1 MLTKPTQHAIVH
13 FLFAYES
20 LRMRSFVRSSAAS
33 LAVSLALLASNG
45 AQAQASDPVAA
56 RITAQSLR
64 GHLSFLASDL
74 LEGRGTP
81 SRGQDLAAEYIAAQ
95 FRRAGLEPAG
105 DDGYFQTSSWQ
116 YAERDMSQFA
126 FHIQA
131 GGKRIEVPA
140 SAVDLRVREA
150 LSLKDAAVVGMPW
163 AEAMQ
168 DATRADGKLLVL
180 TLPAD
185 RRAAYGELQK
195 FKGKPAL
202 LVLLDASRKQGSG
215 VNGWLVE
222 EGARRPQDAQ
232 RSLVLY
238 DAQAGAAL
246 TGGASVTLNVPAPVQ
261 RAVKL
266 RNVVGVLRG
275 SDPKLK
281 DTYVMLTS
289 HYDHLGIRNG
299 DIFNGA
305 NDDGSGTVSVI
316 EIASSLAAQK
326 TRPKRSMVFMTFFG
340 EELGLVGS
348 RYYGKHPVF
357 PLKDTVADLNLEQ
370 IGRTDDSE
378 GARVGAANLT
388 GFDYSSMTPVLQRAG
403 AKVGV
408 KLVKHPQN
416 SDRYFAQSDNQ
427 SLADAGVPAHT
438 LSVAYEFPDYHGKDD
453 DWQKVDYENMARID
467 RMVAIGLLAIADDP
481 KAPTWTAA
489 PNAARYLE
497 AAKALK

>member
-1 MLTKPTQHAIVH
+1 MR
-13 FLFAYES
+13 
-20 LRMRSFVRSSAAS
+20 LR
-33 LAVSLALLASNG
+33 AVSLAISCALLASNG
-45 AQAQASDPVAA
+45 ASAQPGDPVASK
-56 RITAQSLR
+56 ISAQSLR

-95 FRRAGLEPAG
+95 FRRAGLEAG
-105 DDGYFQTSSWQ
+105 GNDGYFQTSDWQ
-116 YAERDMSQFA
+116 YAERDMSRFA
-126 FHIQA
+126 FTVQA
-131 GGKRIEVPA
+131 GGAAIRVPA

-150 LSLKDAAVVGMPW
+150 LDLKDAAVISMPW
-163 AEAMQ
+163 TEAMR
-168 DATRADGKLLVL
+168 DASRADGKVLVL
-180 TLPAD
+180 AMPAD

-195 FKGKPAL
+195 FAGKPAL
-202 LVLLDASRKQGSG
+202 LILADASRKQGSG

-232 RSLVLY
+232 RTLVLY
-238 DAQAGAAL
+238 DAQAAGALAA
-246 TGGASVTLNVPAPVQ
+246 GGASLTLSVPAPAE
-261 RAVKL
+261 RTVKL

-275 SDPKLK
+275 SDPQLK

-299 DIFNGA
+299 DIYNGA

-316 EIASSLAAQK
+316 EIAAALAAQK
-326 TRPKRSMVFMTFFG
+326 TRPKRSIVFMTFFG

-348 RYYGKHPVF
+348 RYYGKHPLF
-357 PLKDTVADLNLEQ
+357 PLKDTVADINLEQ

-378 GARVGAANLT
+378 GPRVAAANLT
-388 GFDYSSMTPVLQRAG
+388 GFDYTTISDTLQRAG
-403 AKVGV
+403 AKFGV

-427 SLADAGVPAHT
+427 SMADAGVPAHT

-453 DWQKVDYENMARID
+453 DWEKVDYDNMARID
-467 RMVAIGLLAIADDP
+467 RMVAHGLLDIANQR
-481 KAPTWTAA
+481 KAPAWTTV

-497 AAKALK
+497 AAKKLK

>member
-1 MLTKPTQHAIVH
+1 M
-13 FLFAYES
+13 
-20 LRMRSFVRSSAAS
+20 
-33 LAVSLALLASNG
+33 ALLASTG
-45 AQAQASDPVAA
+45 ASAQSNAAASVTAG
-56 RITAQSLR
+56 ISAQSLR

-74 LEGRGTP
+74 LEGRATP

-105 DDGYFQTSSWQ
+105 NDGYFQVSDWK

-126 FHIQA
+126 FTVQA
-131 GGKRIEVPA
+131 GGKTLSVPA

-150 LSLKDAAVVGMPW
+150 VSFKDAAVVTMPW
-163 AEAMQ
+163 AEAMK
-168 DATRADGKLLVL
+168 DAARADGKLLVL
-180 TLPAD
+180 TMPAD
-185 RRAAYGELQK
+185 RRAAYGDLQK
-195 FKGKPAL
+195 FTGKPAL
-202 LVLLDASRKQGSG
+202 LVLVDGSRTQGSAA
-215 VNGWLVE
+215 NGWLVE
-222 EGARRPQDAQ
+222 EGPPRPRDAM
-232 RSLVLY
+232 RSVVLY
-238 DAQAGAAL
+238 DAQAAAAL
-246 TGGASVTLNVPAPVQ
+246 SAGNATVTLNVPGPVE

-299 DIFNGA
+299 DIYNGA

-316 EIASSLAAQK
+316 EIAASLAAQK
-326 TRPKRSMVFMTFFG
+326 TRPKRSIVFMTFFG

-357 PLKDTVADLNLEQ
+357 PIKDTVADINLEQ

-378 GARVGAANLT
+378 GARVNAANLT
-388 GFDYSSMTPVLQRAG
+388 GFDYTSISDTLQRAG
-403 AKVGV
+403 KKVGV
-408 KLVKHPQN
+408 KLVKHPVN

-453 DWQKVDYENMARID
+453 DWDKIDYENMARID
-467 RMVAIGLLAIADDP
+467 RMVALGLLDIANNR
-481 KAPTWTAA
+481 KAPAWSAV
-489 PNAARYLE
+489 PNAAKYLE
-497 AAKALK
+497 AAKKLK

>member
-1 MLTKPTQHAIVH
+1 MRFRA
-13 FLFAYES
+13 AS
-20 LRMRSFVRSSAAS
+20 LPMS
-33 LAVSLALLASNG
+33 LAVSFALLASNG
-45 AQAQASDPVAA
+45 ATAQSAKAADPVAS
-56 RITAQSLR
+56 RISAQSLR

-105 DDGYFQTSSWQ
+105 DDGYFQTSTWK
-116 YAERDMSQFA
+116 YAERDMRQFSLTVKNG
-126 FHIQA
+126 F
-131 GGKRIEVPA
+131 KVLNVPA
-140 SAVDLRVREA
+140 SAVDLRLRDA
-150 LSLKDAAVVGMPW
+150 LSLQDAAVVSMPW
-163 AEAMQ
+163 ADAMK
-168 DATRADGKLLVL
+168 DGARADGKVLVL
-180 TLPAD
+180 ALPED

-195 FKGKPAL
+195 FSGKPAV
-202 LVLLDASRKQGSG
+202 LVLIDGSRKQGSG

-232 RSLVLY
+232 RSVVVY
-238 DAQAGAAL
+238 DAGAAEAL
-246 TGGASVTLNVPAPVQ
+246 NAAGASLSLNVPAPVE
-261 RAVKL
+261 REVKL

-275 SDPKLK
+275 SDPALK
-281 DTYVMLTS
+281 NSYVMLTS

-299 DIFNGA
+299 DIYNGA

-316 EIASSLAAQK
+316 EIASALAAQK
-326 TRPKRSMVFMTFFG
+326 TRPRRSIAFVTFFG

-357 PLKDTVADLNLEQ
+357 PIKDTVADINLEQ

-378 GARVGAANLT
+378 GARVNAANLT
-388 GFDYSSMTPVLQRAG
+388 GFDYSSIAATLQRAG
-403 AKVGV
+403 ARAGV

-438 LSVAYEFPDYHGKDD
+438 LSVAYAFPDYHGKDD
-453 DWQKVDYENMARID
+453 DWDKVDYDNMARID
-467 RMVAIGLLAIADDP
+467 RMVALGVLAIANDR
-481 KAPTWTAA
+481 KAPTWSDV
-489 PNAARYLE
+489 PNAARYKE
-497 AAKALK
+497 AAKKLK

>member
-1 MLTKPTQHAIVH
+1 
-13 FLFAYES
+13 
-20 LRMRSFVRSSAAS
+20 MRFRAAS
-33 LAVSLALLASNG
+33 LPAAVAVSIALLASNG
-45 AQAQASDPVAA
+45 AGAQSADPVSA
-56 RITAQSLR
+56 RISAQSLR

-74 LEGRGTP
+74 LEGRATP

-105 DDGYFQTSSWQ
+105 NDGYFQVSDWK

-126 FHIQA
+126 FTVQA
-131 GGKRIEVPA
+131 GGKTLSVPA

-150 LSLKDAAVVGMPW
+150 VSLKDAAVVTMPW
-163 AEAMQ
+163 AEAMK
-168 DATRADGKLLVL
+168 DAARADGKLLVL
-180 TLPAD
+180 TMPTD
-185 RRAAYGELQK
+185 RRAAYGDLQK
-195 FKGKPAL
+195 FTGKPAL
-202 LVLLDASRKQGSG
+202 LVLVDGSRTQGSAA
-215 VNGWLVE
+215 NGWLVE
-222 EGARRPQDAQ
+222 EGPPRPRDAM
-232 RSLVLY
+232 RSVVLY
-238 DAQAGAAL
+238 DAQAAAAL
-246 TGGASVTLNVPAPVQ
+246 AAGNATVTLNVPGPVE

-299 DIFNGA
+299 DIYNGA

-316 EIASSLAAQK
+316 EIAASLAAQK
-326 TRPKRSMVFMTFFG
+326 TRPRRSIVFMTFFG

-357 PLKDTVADLNLEQ
+357 PIKDTVADINLEQ

-378 GARVGAANLT
+378 GARVNAANLT
-388 GFDYSSMTPVLQRAG
+388 GFDYTSISDTLQRAG
-403 AKVGV
+403 KKVGV
-408 KLVKHPQN
+408 KLVKHPVN

-453 DWQKVDYENMARID
+453 DWDKIDYENMARID
-467 RMVAIGLLAIADDP
+467 RMVALGLLDIANNR
-481 KAPTWTAA
+481 KAPTWSAV
-489 PNAARYLE
+489 PNAAKYLE
-497 AAKALK
+497 AAKKLK

>member
-1 MLTKPTQHAIVH
+1 
-13 FLFAYES
+13 
-20 LRMRSFVRSSAAS
+20 MRFRAAS
-33 LAVSLALLASNG
+33 LPAAVAASIALLVSNG
-45 AQAQASDPVAA
+45 AGAQSTDPVSA
-56 RITAQSLR
+56 RISAQSLR

-74 LEGRGTP
+74 LEGRATP

-105 DDGYFQTSSWQ
+105 NDGYFQVSDWK
-116 YAERDMSQFA
+116 YAERDMGQFA
-126 FHIQA
+126 FTVQA
-131 GGKRIEVPA
+131 GGKTLSVPA

-150 LSLKDAAVVGMPW
+150 VSLKDVAVVTMPW
-163 AEAMQ
+163 AEAMK
-168 DATRADGKLLVL
+168 DAARADGKLLVL
-180 TLPAD
+180 SMPAD
-185 RRAAYGELQK
+185 RRAAYGDLQK
-195 FKGKPAL
+195 FTGKPAL
-202 LVLLDASRKQGSG
+202 LVLVDGSRTQGSAA
-215 VNGWLVE
+215 NGWLVE
-222 EGARRPQDAQ
+222 EGPPRPRDAM
-232 RSLVLY
+232 RSVVLY
-238 DAQAGAAL
+238 DAQAAAAL
-246 TGGASVTLNVPAPVQ
+246 TDSGAGARVTLNVPGPVE

-299 DIFNGA
+299 DIYNGA

-326 TRPKRSMVFMTFFG
+326 TRPKRSIVFMTFFG

-357 PLKDTVADLNLEQ
+357 PIKDTVADINLEQ

-378 GARVGAANLT
+378 GARVNAANLT
-388 GFDYSSMTPVLQRAG
+388 GFDYTSISATLQRAG
-403 AKVGV
+403 RKVGV
-408 KLVKHPQN
+408 KLVKHPVN

-453 DWQKVDYENMARID
+453 DWDKIDYENMARID
-467 RMVAIGLLAIADDP
+467 RMVALGLLDIANDR
-481 KAPTWTAA
+481 KAPAWSAV
-489 PNAARYLE
+489 PNAAKYLA
-497 AAKALK
+497 AAKKLK

>member
-1 MLTKPTQHAIVH
+1 
-13 FLFAYES
+13 
-20 LRMRSFVRSSAAS
+20 MRFRAAS
-33 LAVSLALLASNG
+33 LPAAVAVSIALLASNG
-45 AQAQASDPVAA
+45 AGAQSADPVSA
-56 RITAQSLR
+56 RISAESLR

-74 LEGRGTP
+74 LEGRATP

-105 DDGYFQTSSWQ
+105 NDGYFQVSDWK

-126 FHIQA
+126 FTVQA
-131 GGKRIEVPA
+131 GGKTLSIPA

-150 LSLKDAAVVGMPW
+150 VGLKDAAVVTMPW
-163 AEAMQ
+163 LEAMK

-180 TLPAD
+180 TMPAD
-185 RRAAYGELQK
+185 RRAAYGDLQK
-195 FKGKPAL
+195 FTGKPAL
-202 LVLLDASRKQGSG
+202 LVLVDGSRTQGSAA
-215 VNGWLVE
+215 NGWLVE
-222 EGARRPQDAQ
+222 EGPPRPRDAM
-232 RSLVLY
+232 RSVVLY
-238 DAQAGAAL
+238 DAQAAAAL
-246 TGGASVTLNVPAPVQ
+246 TAGNATVTLNVPGPVE

-299 DIFNGA
+299 DIYNGA

-326 TRPKRSMVFMTFFG
+326 TRPKRSIVFMTFFG

-357 PLKDTVADLNLEQ
+357 PIKDTVADINLEQ

-378 GARVGAANLT
+378 GARVNAANLT
-388 GFDYSSMTPVLQRAG
+388 GFDYTSISDTLQRAG
-403 AKVGV
+403 KKVGV
-408 KLVKHPQN
+408 KLVKHPVN

-453 DWQKVDYENMARID
+453 DWDKIDYENMARID
-467 RMVAIGLLAIADDP
+467 RMVALGLLDIANSG
-481 KAPTWTAA
+481 KAPAWTAV
-489 PNAARYLE
+489 PNAAKYLE
-497 AAKALK
+497 AAKKLK

>member
-1 MLTKPTQHAIVH
+1 
-13 FLFAYES
+13 
-20 LRMRSFVRSSAAS
+20 MRFRAAS
-33 LAVSLALLASNG
+33 LPTAVAISLALLASAG
-45 AQAQASDPVAA
+45 ASAQPANRAAASVSAG
-56 RITAQSLR
+56 ISAQSLR

-105 DDGYFQTSSWQ
+105 NDGYFQVSDWK
-116 YAERDMSQFA
+116 YAERDMGQFA
-126 FHIQA
+126 FSVQG
-131 GGKRIEVPA
+131 GGKTLNVPA
-140 SAVDLRVREA
+140 SAVDLRVREGV
-150 LSLKDAAVVGMPW
+150 SLKDAAVVTMPW
-163 AEAMQ
+163 LEAMK
-168 DATRADGKLLVL
+168 DASRADGKLLVL
-180 TLPAD
+180 TMPQD
-185 RRAAYGELQK
+185 RRAAYGDLQK
-195 FKGKPAL
+195 FTGKPAL
-202 LVLLDASRKQGSG
+202 LVLVDGSRTQGSAA
-215 VNGWLVE
+215 NGWLVE
-222 EGARRPQDAQ
+222 EGPPRPRDAM
-232 RSLVLY
+232 RSVVLY
-238 DAQAGAAL
+238 DAQAAAL
-246 TGGASVTLNVPAPVQ
+246 LTAGGNSTVTLNVPAPVE

-299 DIFNGA
+299 DIYNGA

-316 EIASSLAAQK
+316 EIAASLAAQK
-326 TRPKRSMVFMTFFG
+326 TRPKRSIVFMTFFG

-357 PLKDTVADLNLEQ
+357 PIKDTVADINLEQ

-378 GARVGAANLT
+378 GPRVNAANLT
-388 GFDYSSMTPVLQRAG
+388 GFDYTSISSTLQRAG
-403 AKVGV
+403 KKVGV
-408 KLVKHPQN
+408 QLVKHPVN

-453 DWQKVDYENMARID
+453 DWEKVDYENMARID
-467 RMVAIGLLAIADDP
+467 RMVALGLLDIANDR
-481 KAPTWTAA
+481 KAPAWTAV
-489 PNAARYLE
+489 PNAAKYLE
-497 AAKALK
+497 AAKKLK

>member
-1 MLTKPTQHAIVH
+1 
-13 FLFAYES
+13 
-20 LRMRSFVRSSAAS
+20 MRSRVAS
-33 LAVSLALLASNG
+33 LAVSFALLASAG
-45 AQAQASDPVAA
+45 AAAQAADPVSA
-56 RITAQSLR
+56 RISAQSLR

-105 DDGYFQTSSWQ
+105 DDGYFQTSNWQ
-116 YAERDMSQFA
+116 YAERDMSRFA
-126 FHIQA
+126 FTVQA
-131 GGKRIEVPA
+131 GGRSIEIPA

-150 LSLKDAAVVGMPW
+150 LSLKDAAVVAMPW
-163 AEAMQ
+163 ADAMR
-168 DATRADGKLLVL
+168 DAARADGKVLVL
-180 TLPAD
+180 ALPED

-195 FKGKPAL
+195 FTGKPAL

-215 VNGWLVE
+215 VNGWLV
-222 EGARRPQDAQ
+222 GDTARRPQDAQ
-232 RSLVLY
+232 RSVVLY
-238 DAQAGAAL
+238 DAEAGAAL
-246 TGGASVTLNVPAPVQ
+246 SGAGAGAGASITLNVPAPVE
-261 RAVKL
+261 RTVKL

-275 SDPKLK
+275 ADPKLK

-299 DIFNGA
+299 DIYNGA

-348 RYYGKHPVF
+348 RHYGKHPVF
-357 PLKDTVADLNLEQ
+357 PIKDTVADINLEQ

-378 GARVGAANLT
+378 GPRVNAANLT
-388 GFDYSSMTPVLQRAG
+388 GFDYTTIAATLQRAG
-403 AKVGV
+403 AKTGV
-408 KLVKHPQN
+408 KLLKHPQN

-438 LSVAYEFPDYHGKDD
+438 LSVAYAFADYHGKDD
-453 DWQKVDYENMARID
+453 DWQKIDYENMARID
-467 RMVAIGLLAIADDP
+467 RMVARGLLDIANDRT
-481 KAPTWTAA
+481 APSWTTV
-489 PNAARYLE
+489 PNAAKYLE
-497 AAKALK
+497 AAKKLKAPQ

>member
-1 MLTKPTQHAIVH
+1 
-13 FLFAYES
+13 
-20 LRMRSFVRSSAAS
+20 MRPLAVSAS
-33 LAVSLALLASNG
+33 LALSLSLLAPLASAQSN
-45 AQAQASDPVAA
+45 DPVASK
-56 RITAQSLR
+56 ISAQSLR

-105 DDGYFQTSSWQ
+105 DDGYFQTSTWQ
-116 YAERDMSQFA
+116 YAERDMNQFA
-126 FHIQA
+126 LQVQA
-131 GGKRIEVPA
+131 GGKPVGVPA
-140 SAVDLRVREA
+140 SSVDLRMREA
-150 LSLKDAAVVGMPW
+150 LGLKDAPVVSMPW
-163 AEAMQ
+163 ADAMA
-168 DATRADGKLLVL
+168 DASRADGKVLVL
-180 TLPAD
+180 AMPAD
-185 RRAAYGELQK
+185 RRAAYGDLQK

-202 LVLLDASRKQGSG
+202 LVLFDASRKQGSAA
-215 VNGWLVE
+215 NGWLVE
-222 EGARRPQDAQ
+222 LEGPRRPLDA
-232 RSLVLY
+232 LKTITLY
-238 DAQAGAAL
+238 DAAAMEALGKAGATL
-246 TGGASVTLNVPAPVQ
+246 SLSVPGPVT
-261 RAVKL
+261 RPVKL
-266 RNVVGVLRG
+266 RNVIGVLRG

-299 DIFNGA
+299 DIYNGA

-316 EIASSLAAQK
+316 EIASALASQK
-326 TRPKRSMVFMTFFG
+326 AKPKRSIVFMTFFG

-357 PLKDTVADLNLEQ
+357 PIASTVADLNLEQ

-378 GARVGAANLT
+378 GPRVSAANLT
-388 GFDYSSMTPVLQRAG
+388 GFDYTTMPAVLQRAG
-403 AKVGV
+403 DKVGV

-453 DWQKVDYENMARID
+453 DWDKIDYENMAKIN
-467 RMVAIGLLAIADDP
+467 RMVALGLLDIANDP
-481 KAPTWTAA
+481 KAPTWTAV
-489 PNAARYLE
+489 PNAAKYLNASKQLK
-497 AAKALK
+497 AAETK

>member
-1 MLTKPTQHAIVH
+1 
-13 FLFAYES
+13 
-20 LRMRSFVRSSAAS
+20 
-33 LAVSLALLASNG
+33 
-45 AQAQASDPVAA
+45 
-56 RITAQSLR
+56 
-64 GHLSFLASDL
+64 
-74 LEGRGTP
+74 
-81 SRGQDLAAEYIAAQ
+81 
-95 FRRAGLEPAG
+95 
-105 DDGYFQTSSWQ
+105 
-116 YAERDMSQFA
+116 
-126 FHIQA
+126 
-131 GGKRIEVPA
+131 
-140 SAVDLRVREA
+140 
-150 LSLKDAAVVGMPW
+150 
-163 AEAMQ
+163 
-168 DATRADGKLLVL
+168 
-180 TLPAD
+180 
-185 RRAAYGELQK
+185 
-195 FKGKPAL
+195 
-202 LVLLDASRKQGSG
+202 
-215 VNGWLVE
+215 
-222 EGARRPQDAQ
+222 
-232 RSLVLY
+232 
-238 DAQAGAAL
+238 
-246 TGGASVTLNVPAPVQ
+246 
-261 RAVKL
+261 
-266 RNVVGVLRG
+266 
-275 SDPKLK
+275 
-281 DTYVMLTS
+281 
-289 HYDHLGIRNG
+289 
-299 DIFNGA
+299 
-305 NDDGSGTVSVI
+305 VI

-467 RMVAIGLLAIADDP
+467 RMVAIGLLAIANDP